1 MLRAIGRHLTS
12 LSRACLHVPLL
23 ACWGVD
29 ADQHVPFLSQNDKN
43 DANDESAWTYH
54 AMVNGHQGHQ
64 RHHRNFL
71 DDFDLI
77 CTMDDV
83 YQTTP

>member
-29 ADQHVPFLSQNDKN
+29 AAHVPFLSPNGKN
-43 DANDESAWTYH
+43 DANGESAWTYH
-54 AMVNGHQGHQ
+54 AMANGRQD
-64 RHHRNFL
+64 RPHHRQNFL
-71 DDFDLI
+71 GDFATI
-77 CTMDDV
+77 YTMDDV
-83 YQTTP
+83 CQTAP